1 LLQKGPASSQQLA
14 ALAAVAFYHITKLT
28 FFRFCGFIKN
38 ERYLIKRHGKQKK
51 RKNRNISKFS
61 FKKLKKK
68 KTWMIFEQGKNAVQP
83 GCVCVCFMV
92 PCQGSL
98 C

>member
-1 LLQKGPASSQQLA
+1 MARLLQKGPASSQQLA

-61 FKKLKKK
+61 FKKLKKENLDD
-68 KTWMIFEQGKNAVQP
+68 F
-83 GCVCVCFMV
+83 
-92 PCQGSL
+92 
-98 C
+98 